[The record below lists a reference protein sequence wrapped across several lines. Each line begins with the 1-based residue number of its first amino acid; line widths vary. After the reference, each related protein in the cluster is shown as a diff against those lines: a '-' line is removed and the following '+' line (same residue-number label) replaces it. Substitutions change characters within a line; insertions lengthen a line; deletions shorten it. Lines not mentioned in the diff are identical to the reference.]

1 METVNNKFV
10 QSFDF
15 LPERAKRYADAAFLK
30 YGKDLLTLSEAA
42 DFLTLS
48 RTTFYRIVKSGKIV
62 SRPICGNVRFDLAE
76 LALFKSG
83 ETLPSY
89 IQPTVQ
95 PTSKAASKKR
105 GRIPSQKNHADE
117 LLELLNK

>member
-1 METVNNKFV
+1 METKNFV

-15 LPERAKRYADAAFLK
+15 LPERARRYADAAFLK
-30 YGKDLLTLSEAA
+30 YSKDLLTLAEAA
-42 DFLTLS
+42 EFLTLS

-76 LALFKSG
+76 LALFRSG

-89 IQPTVQ
+89 ILPTE
-95 PTSKAASKKR
+95 PAPLAAPKKRR
-105 GRIPSQKNHADE
+105 GRIHALKNHADE

>member
-15 LPERAKRYADAAFLK
+15 LPERAKRYADAAFSK
-30 YGKDLLTLSEAA
+30 YNKDLLTLAEAA
-42 DFLTLS
+42 EFLTLS

-83 ETLPSY
+83 EALPSY
-89 IQPTVQ
+89 IQPEPAPQ
-95 PTSKAASKKR
+95 AAPKKRR
-105 GRIPSQKNHADE
+105 GRIPAIKNNADE
-117 LLELLNK
+117 LLEILNG